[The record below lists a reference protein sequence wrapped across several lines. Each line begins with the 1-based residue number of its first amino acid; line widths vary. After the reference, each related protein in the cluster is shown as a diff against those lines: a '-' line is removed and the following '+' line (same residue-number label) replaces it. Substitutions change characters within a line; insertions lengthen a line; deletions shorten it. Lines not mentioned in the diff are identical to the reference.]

1 MRMIIK
7 RESECKNTSQ
17 KGQVPKVRVWQS
29 FGCALLTQS
38 DAPFPLFRQSVH
50 SFDKNGPTN
59 PCFDN
64 RDLFDKSCLPD
75 TCMASDR
82 EKKAN
87 DAEKEKKDVEHEQML
102 EQVHQ
107 LELEKNYEA
116 DEEFDESKE

>member
-1 MRMIIK
+1 
-7 RESECKNTSQ
+7 
-17 KGQVPKVRVWQS
+17 
-29 FGCALLTQS
+29 
-38 DAPFPLFRQSVH
+38 
-50 SFDKNGPTN
+50 
-59 PCFDN
+59 
-64 RDLFDKSCLPD
+64 
-75 TCMASDR
+75 MASDR